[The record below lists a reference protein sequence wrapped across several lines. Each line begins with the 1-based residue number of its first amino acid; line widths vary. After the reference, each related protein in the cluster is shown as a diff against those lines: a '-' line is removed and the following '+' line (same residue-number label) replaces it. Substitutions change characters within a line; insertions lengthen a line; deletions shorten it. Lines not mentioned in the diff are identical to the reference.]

1 MTARFCQTGA
11 AVGLIMTA
19 VACGGGGSTPAPTPV
34 AVKSAVVTVTMIIE
48 SAKVGTSNHYTA
60 HVTVRESG
68 GLGVTL
74 GNATFTFFV
83 GTAAYATV
91 DVTGGEAWVNITL
104 PASTSLVI
112 EPDHGDRRRSDAS
125 PGHGPDRPLVRRL
138 QPEGRHGDS
147 DRVGAG
153 AEVEER
159 PSPRAQKRGY
169 ADTIGSCRTG
179 PSGTVHAVTATEITV
194 TDFGSSLSDSFPS

>member
-104 PASTSLVI
+104 PASTSLESNPITAIDDDPTQV
-112 EPDHGDRRRSDAS
+112 PDTVQIVLSYVDFN
-125 PGHGPDRPLVRRL
+125 
-138 QPEGRHGDS
+138 QK
-147 DRVGAG
+147 AG
-153 AEVEER
+153 
-159 PSPRAQKRGY
+159 
-169 ADTIGSCRTG
+169 
-179 PSGTVHAVTATEITV
+179 TATATASV
-194 TDFGSSLSDSFPS
+194 PAPK

>member
-1 MTARFCQTGA
+1 MTARFYQTGV
-11 AVGLIMTA
+11 AVALIMTA
-19 VACGGGGSTPAPTPV
+19 ASCGGGGSTPAPTPV
-34 AVKSAVVTVTMIIE
+34 TVKSAVVTLTMTVE

-104 PASTSLVI
+104 PASSSLESNPITAIDDDPTQV
-112 EPDHGDRRRSDAS
+112 PDTVQIVLSYVDFN
-125 PGHGPDRPLVRRL
+125 
-138 QPEGRHGDS
+138 QK
-147 DRVGAG
+147 AG
-153 AEVEER
+153 
-159 PSPRAQKRGY
+159 
-169 ADTIGSCRTG
+169 
-179 PSGTVHAVTATEITV
+179 TATATAAV
-194 TDFGSSLSDSFPS
+194 PTPK